1 MSFWQKLFSADQQQN
16 AHKNQVVCV
25 ENDCA
30 CKSNAQLMEALA
42 KATNED
48 VIAGI
53 TRVLVSRGYSRKE
66 LSEISHH
73 PIQ

>member
-1 MSFWQKLFSADQQQN
+1 
-16 AHKNQVVCV
+16 
-25 ENDCA
+25 
-30 CKSNAQLMEALA
+30 MEALA